1 MSLINKLDHLQQL
14 NQEVKNSFDDFYTAA
29 RMSQND
35 FQFQLS
41 KLSVINSEQVMNN
54 QDLQS
59 LTKTK
64 SSPITSDE
72 GLQRVSAEF
81 NFLNKNFFE
90 CLESH
95 SKSVRRSLL
104 QINNVVDQHNLQLMS
119 CNSLA
124 KKIQDK
130 CSKSDTL

>member
-1 MSLINKLDHLQQL
+1 
-14 NQEVKNSFDDFYTAA
+14 
-29 RMSQND
+29 MSQND

-41 KLSVINSEQVMNN
+41 KLSVINSEQVRNN

-95 SKSVRRSLL
+95 RYFSRNQKVG
-104 QINNVVDQHNLQLMS
+104 
-119 CNSLA
+119 
-124 KKIQDK
+124 
-130 CSKSDTL
+130 